1 MLKFHTLESGFRQD
15 GSVVVMVVDMR
26 RKEIIYVLTRSIFSL
41 LAGCHRSQPILL
53 ARL

>member
-1 MLKFHTLESGFRQD
+1 MLKFHTLES
-15 GSVVVMVVDMR
+15 SVVVVMVVDMR
-26 RKEIIYVLTRSIFSL
+26 RKEIVYVLARSIFSL